1 MTTPLLDPGAAP
13 AAPPAPPR
21 HAAPSDRFFSWT
33 AGLGVVRG
41 DGWLGGVA
49 AGLAARMRVDPLIVR
64 GILVVAALF
73 GFPVLFLYAVAW
85 ALLPDLDGRIPLQD
99 ALRGQFTSAQAGI
112 AVCALLGLVP
122 GPLTV
127 FFGLPTLWSI
137 AGVGGSIT
145 ALSILFFL
153 VGIAAVGALLFLIV
167 RAAHRTP
174 GTPASE
180 LRLASAAQ
188 ATPEASTEESD
199 SGSLSPVDEKGVD
212 AAGFAAST
220 PSDLV
225 DAPPSAGAVAAP
237 AAPPADA
244 AAAEMAAWREQHAA
258 WKVQDDAWRREQQ
271 DIARVA
277 REQAR
282 RERQE
287 RGAVFA
293 AEAAERRRVRRLTK
307 PRTPFAYIAV
317 AVGVAVI
324 GGTLIALQH
333 GGALAPALGLFT
345 AGLVLAVAM
354 VVAGAVRRRSGF
366 LAFVTVVT
374 LVGGAVAVAVPTT
387 QALHVGSYGISNL
400 GSGPDY
406 PATAPFTQPWGNLT
420 VFLGDTGRTAAPIHV
435 DKGDGSTM
443 ISIEPGVALELDLT
457 APWWGVTALASDG
470 EMIDLESIPDAQTTT
485 LRDGRMRYRA
495 ILTADDGPITTEQKL
510 VLDQQSGWIGIEF
523 LPRATTSGASE

>member
-1 MTTPLLDPGAAP
+1 MTTPRADPGPAP
-13 AAPPAPPR
+13 AAPPTAPTTALSGP
-21 HAAPSDRFFSWT
+21 APSDRFFSWT
-33 AGLGVVRG
+33 AGLGIVRG

-73 GFPVLFLYAVAW
+73 GFPVLFVYAVAW

-99 ALRGQFTSAQAGI
+99 ALRGQFTTAQAGI
-112 AVCALLGLVP
+112 AVCALLGLIP
-122 GPLTV
+122 GPLTL

-145 ALSILFFL
+145 ALGIFFFILGL
-153 VGIAAVGALLFLIV
+153 GAIGGLLFLIV
-167 RAAHRTP
+167 RAARRTP
-174 GTPASE
+174 GAPASE
-180 LRLASAAQ
+180 LRMASAAE
-188 ATPEASTEESD
+188 ATPEASTHD
-199 SGSLSPVDEKGVD
+199 TGSGPASSVDEQGVD
-212 AAGFAAST
+212 AAGFAASA
-220 PSDLV
+220 PSEL
-225 DAPPSAGAVAAP
+225 APPVAP
-237 AAPPADA
+237 GADA
-244 AAAEMAAWREQHAA
+244 AADEMAAWREQHAA

-317 AVGVAVI
+317 TIGIAVI
-324 GGTLIALQH
+324 AGTLVALQQGGT
-333 GGALAPALGLFT
+333 LAPALGLFV

-366 LAFVTVVT
+366 IAFVTVLT
-374 LVGGAVAVAVPTT
+374 LIGGVIAVAVPTT
-387 QALHVGSYGISNL
+387 QALHVGGYGISNL
-400 GSGPDY
+400 GDPVRY
-406 PATAPFTQPWGNLT
+406 PADAPFTQPWGDLS
-420 VFLGDTGRTAAPIHV
+420 VFLADTGRTAAPIHI

-443 ISIEPGVALELDLT
+443 ISIEPGVALEIDVT
-457 APWWGVTALASDG
+457 APLWALTLTTADG
-470 EMIDLESIPDAQTTT
+470 EIIDLESIPDAQLTT
-485 LRDGRMRYRA
+485 LADGRTRYRA
-495 ILTADDGPITTEQKL
+495 VLSAEDAPITTEQKI

-523 LPRATTSGASE
+523 LLRETTTGASE